1 MLTAINNYV
10 LIKPEETP
18 KTVGGLVLPKNT
30 VSMIRRGTAISVA
43 KNILSS
49 ILVEGTTIYFPTI
62 EAQPIIIDDVQ
73 YFLIESKY
81 IYGVEV

>member
-10 LIKPEETP
+10 LIKPEEVS
-18 KTVGGLVLPKNT
+18 KTVGGLVLPKNIPST
-30 VSMIRRGTAISVA
+30 IRKGVVISIHHSISTAIFKIDSV
-43 KNILSS
+43 
-49 ILVEGTTIYFPTI
+49 VYFPTI